1 MQAKIN
7 SASGYLYLDS
17 WILSSILHLG
27 TIDFCKKFL
36 NNSNDPGGRQYAQM
50 TQAARSAPA
59 NIAEGSSRRDTSK
72 ETFMKLTD
80 VARATVSELAYDYLS
95 IILSE
100 KQVPWETA
108 DQRWRQIHDIRL
120 TRPEYSHNLMHDV
133 GAHILSQKKLFDP
146 WLQSNDR
153 IVAANAMLIICGR
166 IGKMIKRQLEQN
178 LEEFSQTGG
187 FTENLTTLRIETL
200 KDNARKEGSPLCPKC
215 GKPMLKRTAK
225 KGQNAGSQ
233 FWSCSDY
240 PNCRG
245 TRPISR

>member
-146 WLQSNDR
+146 WLQSNDM

-166 IGKMIKRQLEQN
+166 IGKMIKRHLEQT

-187 FTENLTTLRIETL
+187 FTENLTTLRI
-200 KDNARKEGSPLCPKC
+200 
-215 GKPMLKRTAK
+215 
-225 KGQNAGSQ
+225 
-233 FWSCSDY
+233 
-240 PNCRG
+240 
-245 TRPISR
+245 

>member
-146 WLQSNDR
+146 WLQSNDM

-200 KDNARKEGSPLCPKC
+200 KDKDRKSHTSELQSH
-215 GKPMLKRTAK
+215 
-225 KGQNAGSQ
+225 
-233 FWSCSDY
+233 
-240 PNCRG
+240 
-245 TRPISR
+245 

>member
-146 WLQSNDR
+146 WLQSNDM

-187 FTENLTTLRIETL
+187 FTENLTTLRMRL
-200 KDNARKEGSPLCPKC
+200 
-215 GKPMLKRTAK
+215 
-225 KGQNAGSQ
+225 
-233 FWSCSDY
+233 
-240 PNCRG
+240 
-245 TRPISR
+245 

>member
-50 TQAARSAPA
+50 TQAARSAQA

-146 WLQSNDR
+146 WLQSNDM

-215 GKPMLKRTAK
+215 GKPMLKRTA
-225 KGQNAGSQ
+225 
-233 FWSCSDY
+233 
-240 PNCRG
+240 
-245 TRPISR
+245 

>member
-1 MQAKIN
+1 
-7 SASGYLYLDS
+7 
-17 WILSSILHLG
+17 
-27 TIDFCKKFL
+27 
-36 NNSNDPGGRQYAQM
+36 M

-146 WLQSNDR
+146 WLQSNDM

>member
-146 WLQSNDR
+146 WLS
-153 IVAANAMLIICGR
+153 LIHIS
-166 IGKMIKRQLEQN
+166 E
-178 LEEFSQTGG
+178 
-187 FTENLTTLRIETL
+187 
-200 KDNARKEGSPLCPKC
+200 P
-215 GKPMLKRTAK
+215 
-225 KGQNAGSQ
+225 
-233 FWSCSDY
+233 
-240 PNCRG
+240 
-245 TRPISR
+245 TRRP

>member
-1 MQAKIN
+1 M
-7 SASGYLYLDS
+7 
-17 WILSSILHLG
+17 
-27 TIDFCKKFL
+27 
-36 NNSNDPGGRQYAQM
+36 
-50 TQAARSAPA
+50 
-59 NIAEGSSRRDTSK
+59 
-72 ETFMKLTD
+72 
-80 VARATVSELAYDYLS
+80 
-95 IILSE
+95 
-100 KQVPWETA
+100 
-108 DQRWRQIHDIRL
+108 
-120 TRPEYSHNLMHDV
+120 
-133 GAHILSQKKLFDP
+133 
-146 WLQSNDR
+146 

>member
-146 WLQSNDR
+146 WLQSNDM

-178 LEEFSQTGG
+178 LEEFSQTGDS
-187 FTENLTTLRIETL
+187 LKISPRCVLRL
-200 KDNARKEGSPLCPKC
+200 
-215 GKPMLKRTAK
+215 
-225 KGQNAGSQ
+225 
-233 FWSCSDY
+233 
-240 PNCRG
+240 
-245 TRPISR
+245 

>member
-59 NIAEGSSRRDTSK
+59 NIAEGSSRRATSK

-146 WLQSNDR
+146 WLQSNDM
-153 IVAANAMLIICGR
+153 IVAAIAMLIICGR

-187 FTENLTTLRIETL
+187 FTENLTTLRIETF
-200 KDNARKEGSPLCPKC
+200 KDNALYE
-215 GKPMLKRTAK
+215 
-225 KGQNAGSQ
+225 
-233 FWSCSDY
+233 
-240 PNCRG
+240 
-245 TRPISR
+245 